1 MEYQKFRDRQK
12 SPTKRFLFILGLTM
26 FGVYFALGLMIIFW
40 DNFPLLIGVDKV
52 WKIAFAILL
61 IVYSFFR
68 FVRLIRQQQYE

>member
-1 MEYQKFRDRQK
+1 
-12 SPTKRFLFILGLTM
+12 M

-52 WKIAFAILL
+52 WKIAFAVLL